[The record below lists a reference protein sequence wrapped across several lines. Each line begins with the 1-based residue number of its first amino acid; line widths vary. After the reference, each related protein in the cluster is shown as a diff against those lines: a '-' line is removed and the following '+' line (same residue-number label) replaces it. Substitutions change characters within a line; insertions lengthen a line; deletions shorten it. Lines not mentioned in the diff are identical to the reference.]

1 MKKELVDLQPKLEQ
15 AKIENTKMMEVK
27 MLHNTISLLNLLLT
41 VGQFINI
48 FTKCAL
54 SEVKARH
61 RNLMVASAKC
71 VNF

>member
-41 VGQFINI
+41 VDQFINI
-48 FTKCAL
+48 F
-54 SEVKARH
+54 
-61 RNLMVASAKC
+61 NI
-71 VNF
+71 VNICEG